1 MDIATLIGLATAIGL
16 VITAIQLGGS
26 LASFVDPIS
35 FLIVVGGTIGATL
48 VNYPLRE
55 VLGAISV
62 GMKTFISKLEDP
74 TKMIGQLIELSQIV
88 RKEGILAME
97 NKVEDF
103 TDPFLK
109 KAIQMAIDGQEPSI
123 IDEILY
129 SEVEKVSERHA
140 LGAEIF
146 FTLAGFAPA
155 FGMIGTLVGL
165 VLMLQNMDDPSTIGP
180 SMSVALITTFYGA
193 LLANIFFLPM
203 AGKLKTLSK
212 KEILVHEIVISG
224 VQSLVAGENPRVMEQ
239 RLLGFLPPKER
250 KTSFE

>member
-1 MDIATLIGLATAIGL
+1 MDIATIVGLVTAIGL
-16 VITAIQLGGS
+16 VLTAIQMGGS
-26 LASFVDPIS
+26 LASFVDPVS
-35 FLIVVGGTIGATL
+35 MLIVVGGTIGATL
-48 VNYPLRE
+48 VNYPLSE
-55 VLGAISV
+55 VLRAISI
-62 GMKTFISKLEDP
+62 GMKTFINKLENP
-74 TKMIGQLIELSQIV
+74 TEMIGQFIELSQVV
-88 RKEGILAME
+88 RRDGILAME
-97 NKVEDF
+97 NKVGEF
-103 TDPFLK
+103 NDPFLK
-109 KAIQMAIDGQEPSI
+109 KAIQMAIDGQEPGV

-129 SEVEKVSERHA
+129 SEVEKISDRHG

-146 FTLAGFAPA
+146 FTMSGFAPA

-180 SMSVALITTFYGA
+180 AMSVALITTFYGA

-203 AGKLKTLSK
+203 GGKLKTISK
-212 KEILVHEIVISG
+212 KEVLLHEIVIAG

>member
-26 LASFVDPIS
+26 LSSFIDPIA
-35 FLIVVGGTIGATL
+35 FLIVGGGTLGATL

-55 VLGAISV
+55 VIGAISV

-74 TKMIGQLIELSQIV
+74 TNVIGQLIDLSQVV

-97 NKVEDF
+97 NKVEGF

-123 IDEILY
+123 IDDILY
-129 SEVEKVSERHA
+129 SEVEKVSDRHA

-146 FTLAGFAPA
+146 FALGGFAPA

-180 SMSVALITTFYGA
+180 AMSVALITTFYGA

-212 KEILVHEIVISG
+212 KEILLHEIVISG

-239 RLLGFLPPKER
+239 RLLGFLPPKDR

>member
-26 LASFVDPIS
+26 LSSFIDPIS

-55 VLGAISV
+55 VLGAVSI

-74 TKMIGQLIELSQIV
+74 TNVIGQLIGLSQVV
-88 RKEGILAME
+88 RKEGILAMQ
-97 NKVEDF
+97 NQVEGF

-109 KAIQMAIDGQEPSI
+109 KAIQMAIDGQEPGI
-123 IDEILY
+123 IDDILY
-129 SEVEKVSERHA
+129 SEVEKVSDRHA

-146 FTLAGFAPA
+146 FTLGAFSPA

-165 VLMLQNMDDPSTIGP
+165 VLMLQNMDDPATIGP

-239 RLLGFLPPKER
+239 RLLGYLPPKER